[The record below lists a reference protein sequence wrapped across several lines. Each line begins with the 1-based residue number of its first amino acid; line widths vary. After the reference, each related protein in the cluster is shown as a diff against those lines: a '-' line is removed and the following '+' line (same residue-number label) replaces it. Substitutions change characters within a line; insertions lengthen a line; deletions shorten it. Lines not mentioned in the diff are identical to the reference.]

1 MYIVSSVFTLAT
13 CAASKYSV
21 LLLKRY

>member
-1 MYIVSSVFTLAT
+1 MYIVSSVFPLAT

-21 LLLKRY
+21 LLIKRY